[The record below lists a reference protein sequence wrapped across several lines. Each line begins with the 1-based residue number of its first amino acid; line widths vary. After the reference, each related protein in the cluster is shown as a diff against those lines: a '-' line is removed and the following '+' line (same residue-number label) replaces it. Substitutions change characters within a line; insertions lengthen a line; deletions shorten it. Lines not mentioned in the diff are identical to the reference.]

1 MLKNILFGTAF
12 IFMLALCLYIIFHK
26 DINHSQGRVWVIEDE
41 IEINGE
47 VVK

>member
-1 MLKNILFGTAF
+1 MLKNILFATAF
-12 IFMLALCLYIIFHK
+12 ILMLALCLYIIFHK
-26 DINHSQGRVWVIEDE
+26 NVSQSQGRVWVIEDE

>member
-12 IFMLALCLYIIFHK
+12 VLMLALCLYIIFYK
-26 DINHSQGRVWVIEDE
+26 NVSQSQGRVWVIEDE

-47 VVK
+47 VMK

>member
-12 IFMLALCLYIIFHK
+12 AFTLALCLYIIFYK
-26 DINHSQGRVWVIEDE
+26 NISQSQGRVWVLEDE